1 MKITKR
7 QLRKIIKEEI
17 ERATEGLTYSQHG
30 QESGPD
36 DDAAVALKGYRDALA
51 NKDWGFSIPDKRA
64 GTVYSYDGGYD
75 RGLAQLLDQGD
86 ISQEEYDAKLTPARG

>member
-17 ERATEGLTYSQHG
+17 EHAAEGLTYSQHG

-36 DDAAVALKGYRDALA
+36 D
-51 NKDWGFSIPDKRA
+51 
-64 GTVYSYDGGYD
+64 DGGYD

>member
-30 QESGPD
+30 QESGPED
-36 DDAAVALKGYRDALA
+36 DQAVWLKGYQADQAGKEKVYPPGVKGKAGLEGIYDA
-51 NKDWGFSIPDKRA
+51 
-64 GTVYSYDGGYD
+64 GYEE
-75 RGLAQLLDQGD
+75 GLKELLDDGV
-86 ISQEEYDAKLTPARG
+86 ISQEEYDKRVS